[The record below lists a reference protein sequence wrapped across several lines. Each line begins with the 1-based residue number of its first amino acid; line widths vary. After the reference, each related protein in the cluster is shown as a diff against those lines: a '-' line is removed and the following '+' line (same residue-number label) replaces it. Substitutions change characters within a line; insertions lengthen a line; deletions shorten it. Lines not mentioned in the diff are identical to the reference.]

1 MAKTTITTTTTV
13 NTFLHHLGESKSRE
27 LNASSGCCW
36 SMTYTAR
43 RRTGRM
49 RIAAATSEKTHRRI
63 VEKQATICHKLQAA
77 SWAVLSCWSCCRV
90 VVRNPQQRVSY
101 FICFRCIRILLATRL
116 GNAIEQEFH
125 IVFTASR
132 RSLEEWSFGWAW
144 EHTFGLD
151 CSMLATGQSSTLQN
165 FTVKLK
171 KLQGTKERCKL

>member
-1 MAKTTITTTTTV
+1 MPAVAAAGRWLTRRAGARGV
-13 NTFLHHLGESKSRE
+13 CALRLQ
-27 LNASSGCCW
+27 
-36 SMTYTAR
+36 R
-43 RRTGRM
+43 RRKLTGALWKSKLRS
-49 RIAAATSEKTHRRI
+49 ATS
-63 VEKQATICHKLQAA
+63 CKLQAELCWAAGRVA
-77 SWAVLSCWSCCRV
+77 SV
-90 VVRNPQQRVSY
+90 VFRKPQQRVSY

-132 RSLEEWSFGWAW
+132 RSLEEESYGWAW

-171 KLQGTKERCKL
+171 KLQETKERCKL

>member
-1 MAKTTITTTTTV
+1 MAKTTITPTTTTV

-77 SWAVLSCWSCCRV
+77 SCKLSCAELLVVLPRCRSKAAAARLVFHLFSLHSNSSCNSPWQCNRT
-90 VVRNPQQRVSY
+90 RVSHCFHGQQTFAGRGELWQSLGAY
-101 FICFRCIRILLATRL
+101 FRIRL
-116 GNAIEQEFH
+116 
-125 IVFTASR
+125 
-132 RSLEEWSFGWAW
+132 
-144 EHTFGLD
+144 
-151 CSMLATGQSSTLQN
+151 
-165 FTVKLK
+165 
-171 KLQGTKERCKL
+171 